1 MTHTNADEQR
11 FIVIGMDCADCA
23 QHLERSIQE
32 LDGVQSCTVNF
43 ATAQLRV
50 IGDAPSEAIQARARA
65 LGYELRSAHTP
76 LRTLPTSAS
85 VSDFVRFLAQQRE
98 TRRALLGAGLVASA
112 GLIEHLLPLAGAATP
127 TTLAHALNVAALVVA
142 GMPIA
147 TQAIRAL
154 LHSGQITINL
164 LMTLAAVGAVV
175 IGAYS
180 EAGVVIV
187 LFAIAEAL
195 EGYTAERARNAIHS
209 LMALTPNEATRLSP
223 HGEQRVPVEALRVG
237 ERVIVKPGERIP
249 VDGVVRS
256 GWSHVNQAPISGES
270 MPVEKRAGDMVFAG
284 SLNGAGALEVE
295 VTRPLEESV
304 LHRVVQLVAEAT
316 ERKAPTQRFID
327 QFARYY
333 TPAVVSL
340 AIAVASLPPL
350 LFGAPFW
357 PNSVEQGWFYRALE
371 LLVAA
376 CPCALV
382 ISTPVALVSALGA
395 AARHGV
401 LIKGGAYLEALSR
414 LRVIAFDK
422 TGTLTLGEPTVVLAR
437 STRCETTDPCPNCDE
452 LVALACAVERRSE
465 HPIAQAVLAE
475 ATQRRV
481 DERYPPAEAVQAL
494 TGRGVVGIVNGRQ
507 VCIGSHTFFDTALPH
522 DARWCEEIEAAAREG
537 HTPVLVSLD
546 GTYQGYLAVAD
557 KPRES
562 ARAVVQQLRAE
573 GVQRVVMLTG
583 DTSAA
588 ARHIAHQ
595 VGIAEV
601 HAELL
606 PEQKLRV
613 VEALVAQHGSVAMV
627 GDGINDA
634 PALAA
639 ATVGIAISDGT
650 TQAMQTADVVLLGN
664 ELSRLPYTLRLSR
677 RTMRIIR
684 ANIALAL
691 GIKLGFVALVLLG
704 LGTMWLAVLADMG
717 ASLLVTVNGLRLL
730 RYDG

>member
-1 MTHTNADEQR
+1 MTHPNADEQR
-11 FIVIGMDCADCA
+11 FVVIGMDCADCA
-23 QHLERSIQE
+23 QHLERSIQV
-32 LDGVQSCTVNF
+32 LDGVTSCAVNF

-50 IGDAPSEAIQARARA
+50 IGDAPPEAIQARARA
-65 LGYELRSAHTP
+65 LGYELRSLAAP
-76 LRTLPTSAS
+76 LPALPTTAS
-85 VSDFVRFLAQQRE
+85 VMDFTRFLAQRGE
-98 TRRALLGAGLVASA
+98 TQRALIGAGLVVSA
-112 GLIEHLLPLAGAATP
+112 LCVEHLLPLAGAATP
-127 TTLAHALNVAALVVA
+127 NALAHALSIAALVVA
-142 GMPIA
+142 GAPIA
-147 TQAIRAL
+147 AQAMRAL

-164 LMTLAAVGAVV
+164 LMTLAAIGATV

-195 EGYTAERARNAIHS
+195 EGYTTERARNAIHG
-209 LMALTPNEATRLSP
+209 LMALTPNEAIRLSA
-223 HGEQRVPVEALRVG
+223 HGEQRVPVEALQVG

-249 VDGVVRS
+249 VDGVVRN
-256 GWSHVNQAPISGES
+256 GCSHVNQAPITGES
-270 MPVEKRAGDMVFAG
+270 MPVEKRAGDAVYAG
-284 SLNGAGALEVE
+284 SLNGTGALEVE
-295 VTRPLEESV
+295 VTRRVEESV

-333 TPAVVSL
+333 TPAVVGL
-340 AIAVASLPPL
+340 AIAIAALPPL
-350 LFGAPFW
+350 LFGEPFW
-357 PNSVEQGWFYRALE
+357 PSGTAQGWLYRALE

-382 ISTPVALVSALGA
+382 ISTPVALVSALGSA
-395 AARHGV
+395 AKHGV
-401 LIKGGAYLEALSR
+401 LIKGGAHLEALSR
-414 LRVIAFDK
+414 VKVIAFDK
-422 TGTLTLGEPTVVLAR
+422 TGTLTLGQPSVVAAR
-437 STRCETTDPCPNCDE
+437 STRCETADPCPNCDE

-465 HPIAQAVLAE
+465 HPIAQAVLTE
-475 ATQRRV
+475 AARRSV
-481 DERYPPAEAVQAL
+481 SERYPSAETVQAL
-494 TGRGVVGIVNGRQ
+494 VGRGLVGMVNGRQ
-507 VCIGSHTFFDTALPH
+507 VCLGSHAFFDATLPH

-537 HTPVLVSLD
+537 HTPVLVSVD
-546 GTYQGYLAVAD
+546 GEYQGYLAVAD
-557 KPRES
+557 TPRHS

-606 PEQKLRV
+606 PEQKLRM
-613 VEALVAQHGSVAMV
+613 VEALAAQHGSVAMV

-650 TQAMQTADVVLLGN
+650 NQAMQTADVVLLN
-664 ELSRLPYTLRLSR
+664 NDLSRLPYALRLSR

-691 GIKLGFVALVLLG
+691 GIKLGFVALALLG

-730 RYDG
+730 RSDG